1 MLEARAGRLALNSLR
16 GAGSMRISVTLAWV
30 SPVLALGL
38 TGAQAHEP
46 ETSPNSNAPATAS
59 ATTTTAESMIVVR
72 DKETGRLR
80 RATPE
85 EMEKLIAS
93 GRNAQAARA
102 PVEPREIRARPG
114 QRAMA
119 LGDAGMSHQ
128 VVRRNAQGGLDETCV
143 DSDEAASKAM
153 STAKV
158 KSHE

>member
-1 MLEARAGRLALNSLR
+1 
-16 GAGSMRISVTLAWV
+16 MRISFISAWALPALAFAV
-30 SPVLALGL
+30 AASV
-38 TGAQAHEP
+38 QAHESEKRP
-46 ETSPNSNAPATAS
+46 EADAAKGSSNNA
-59 ATTTTAESMIVVR
+59 TAESMIVVR

-80 RATPE
+80 RATAE

-102 PVEPREIRARPG
+102 PVEPREVRARPG

-119 LGDAGMSHQ
+119 LGDAGLSHQ
-128 VVRRNAQGGLDETCV
+128 VVRRNAQGGIDETCV
-143 DSDEAASKAM
+143 DSDEAASKFM